1 MSRGDRD
8 AKTENRDGK
17 ECLGRIKKCGREV
30 AQPAGTYK
38 VPFPSAHAFIPRDI
52 TVPSIWA
59 QQRKKQREKRDNK
72 ETAGERGKSRKKKS
86 TIAELRIGP
95 LRINLSVFDFEH
107 LLR

>member
-8 AKTENRDGK
+8 AKAENRDGK

-59 QQRKKQREKRDNK
+59 QQRKKEREKRDNK
-72 ETAGERGKSRKKKS
+72 ETAGERGESRGKK
-86 TIAELRIGP
+86 AQ
-95 LRINLSVFDFEH
+95 
-107 LLR
+107 LLI